1 MLRLIVIAALIL
13 FGSACSRIEFAYR
26 NAGSLLQYYAWKTVR
41 TSATQR
47 DQWQPVLEATLDTIT
62 NKNKNKN
69 KNCLL

>member
-13 FGSACSRIEFAYR
+13 FGSACNRIEFAYR
-26 NAGSLLQYYAWKTVR
+26 NADSLLQYYAWKTVR

-69 KNCLL
+69 CLL